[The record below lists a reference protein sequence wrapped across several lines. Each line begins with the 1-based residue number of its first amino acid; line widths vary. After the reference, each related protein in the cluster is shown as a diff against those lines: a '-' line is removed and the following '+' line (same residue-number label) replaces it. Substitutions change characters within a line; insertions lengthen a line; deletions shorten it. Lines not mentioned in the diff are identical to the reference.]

1 MLDDGWFGSR
11 TDDHRGLGDWT
22 ANEKRLPGGL
32 GRLSQEIH
40 NRGMQFG
47 IWLEPEMVN
56 EDSDLYRAHPDWVL
70 CDPGRKPVVAR
81 NQLVLDMTRAEVR
94 EYLFESISRILRDA
108 RIEYVK
114 WDFNRSVSNMW
125 SPSLP
130 AGRQGEVPHRF
141 VLGLYELLGRIREAF
156 PDVMIE
162 GCAGG
167 GGRFDAGMLF
177 YCPQIWCSDNTDPVA
192 RLSIQRG
199 TSYGYPV
206 CTMGSH
212 VSAAPNHQTGRN
224 VPLRTRGIVAMSGA
238 FGFELD
244 PASLTQEEKAQIR
257 EQIAAYHKFEALIR
271 RGTYYRLTQEEKPYI
286 AWEFVSKDKTEV
298 LVNLTATWLE
308 ANSAF
313 PFVRLKG
320 LDPEKQYLADGI
332 AEPVSGAALM
342 YGGYVFDALKGD
354 FPSAQIYFRAL

>member
-1 MLDDGWFGSR
+1 M
-11 TDDHRGLGDWT
+11 
-22 ANEKRLPGGL
+22 KRL
-32 GRLSQEIH
+32 SEEIH
-40 NRGMQFG
+40 SRGMQFG

-56 EDSDLYRAHPDWVL
+56 EDSDLYRAHPDWAL
-70 CDPGRKPVVAR
+70 KDPGRKPVVAR
-81 NQLVLDMTRAEVR
+81 NQLVLDMTRPEVR
-94 EYLFESISRILRDA
+94 EYLFEAISRILQDA
-108 RIEYVK
+108 QIEYVK

-130 AGRQGEVPHRF
+130 SDRQGEVAHRF

-192 RLSIQRG
+192 RIAIQRG
-199 TSYGYPV
+199 TSYGYPP

-224 VPLRTRGIVAMSGA
+224 VSLQTRGIVAMSGA

-244 PASLTQEEKAQIR
+244 PASLTEEEKNEVR
-257 EQIAAYHKFEALIR
+257 GQIAEYHRFEDLIR
-271 RGTYYRLTQEEKPYI
+271 HGTYYRLTEEESPYD
-286 AWEFVSKDKTEV
+286 AWEFVSEDRTEV
-298 LVNLTATWLE
+298 LVNLVITHLE

-313 PFVRLKG
+313 PYVKLKG
-320 LDPEKQYLADGI
+320 LDPEKQYLAEG
-332 AEPVSGAALM
+332 ATEPLSGAALM
-342 YGGYVFDALKGD
+342 YGGYVFDALRGD
-354 FPSAQIYFRAL
+354 FPGTRVFFRC